1 MTGFLCFS
9 TFTPQNTQ
17 TMKEVLQQLQQLIA
31 EPWPWYVAG
40 PLLALVMFILLY
52 FGHEFGISE
61 NFRLMCAA
69 DGADQMNDFFKIDWK
84 SGGWNMMVAL
94 GAVFGG
100 YLASHYFIG
109 AQGDIAHISSATV
122 QQLNDIG
129 VPASDGATPLVPAFI
144 SWASLYTWQGWLI
157 IAGGGF
163 LVGFGARYA
172 GGCTSGHAI
181 SGLSALQLPS
191 LIAVIGF
198 FMGGLLMTY
207 VVIPLIFPIK

>member
-1 MTGFLCFS
+1 MFPQFLIDLRDFLS
-9 TFTPQNTQ
+9 Q
-17 TMKEVLQQLQQLIA
+17 
-31 EPWPWYVAG
+31 PWPWYIAG
-40 PLLALVMFILLY
+40 PLLALVMFILLW

-69 DGADQMNDFFKIDWK
+69 DGADELNEFFKINWQA
-84 SGGWNMMVAL
+84 GEWNLLVAL

-100 YLASHYFIG
+100 YVASHYFLAPDG
-109 AQGDIAHISSATV
+109 NIAHVSAATV
-122 QQLNDIG
+122 ESLRGLGFQYEQG
-129 VPASDGATPLVPAFI
+129 QVPLVPAFY
-144 SWASLYTWQGWLI
+144 SWEALFTWQGLLV

-191 LIAVIGF
+191 LIAVVGF
-198 FMGGLLMTY
+198 FMGGLFMTY
-207 VVIPLIFPIK
+207 VVFPLIFK

>member
-1 MTGFLCFS
+1 
-9 TFTPQNTQ
+9 
-17 TMKEVLQQLQQLIA
+17 MKEVLLQLQQLIA
-31 EPWPWYVAG
+31 EPWPWYVSG

-52 FGHEFGISE
+52 FGHEFGISD
-61 NFRLMCAA
+61 NLRLMCAA
-69 DGADQMNDFFKIDWK
+69 DGADELNEFFKIDWK

-109 AQGDIAHISSATV
+109 SQGDIAHISTATV
-122 QQLNDIG
+122 QQLNEIG
-129 VPASDGATPLVPAFI
+129 IPAKEGATPLVPDFI
-144 SWASLYTWQGWLI
+144 SWSSLFTWQGWLI

-163 LVGFGARYA
+163 MIGFGARYA

-181 SGLSALQLPS
+181 SGLSDLQLPS

-198 FMGGLLMTY
+198 F
-207 VVIPLIFPIK
+207 VIRKALPFALIFEIHPDSC

>member
-1 MTGFLCFS
+1 MI
-9 TFTPQNTQ
+9 
-17 TMKEVLQQLQQLIA
+17 EVYFMYVRDFIA
-31 EPWPWYVAG
+31 QPWPWYVAG

-69 DGADQMNDFFKIDWK
+69 DGADNMNEFFKIDWR
-84 SGGWNMMVAL
+84 SGEWNLLVAL

-100 YLASHYFIG
+100 YLASHYFFG
-109 AQGDIAHISSATV
+109 PNGDLAHISDVTV
-122 QQLNDIG
+122 VSLNKIG
-129 VPASDGATPLVPAFI
+129 INVTKGAVPLVPAFL
-144 SWASLYTWQGWLI
+144 SWESLLTWQGLLM

-181 SGLSALQLPS
+181 SGLSALQVPS
-191 LIAVIGF
+191 LIAVVGF
-198 FMGGLLMTY
+198 FMGGLAITY
-207 VVIPLIFPIK
+207 LVIPYLFNY

>member
-1 MTGFLCFS
+1 MIES
-9 TFTPQNTQ
+9 TF
-17 TMKEVLQQLQQLIA
+17 MMVRDLIA

-40 PLLALVMFILLY
+40 PLLALIMFILLY

-69 DGADQMNDFFKIDWK
+69 DGADDMNEFFKIDWR
-84 SGGWNMMVAL
+84 SGEWNLLVAL

-100 YLASHYFIG
+100 YLASHYFLG
-109 AQGDIAHISSATV
+109 PQGNIVHISDSTVAT
-122 QQLNDIG
+122 LNAINIPVTQG
-129 VPASDGATPLVPAFI
+129 QVPFVPDFI
-144 SWASLYTWQGWLI
+144 SWAALLTWQGWLM

-191 LIAVIGF
+191 LYAVLGF
-198 FMGGLLMTY
+198 FAGGLLVTY
-207 VVIPLIFPIK
+207 FVIPFLF

>member
-1 MTGFLCFS
+1 MEFF
-9 TFTPQNTQ
+9 
-17 TMKEVLQQLQQLIA
+17 MEEVIMQLRQFIA

-61 NFRLMCAA
+61 NLRLMCAA
-69 DGADQMNDFFKIDWK
+69 DGADELNEFFRIDWK
-84 SGGWNMMVAL
+84 NGGWNLMVAL

-109 AQGDIAHISSATV
+109 SHGDIAHISTATV
-122 QQLNDIG
+122 QQLNEIG
-129 VPASDGATPLVPAFI
+129 IPVKDGATPLVPDFI
-144 SWASLYTWQGWLI
+144 SWSSLFTWQGWLI

-163 LVGFGARYA
+163 MVGFGARYA

-198 FMGGLLMTY
+198 FLGGLFMTY
-207 VVIPLIFPIK
+207 VIIPLLFPIN

>member
-1 MTGFLCFS
+1 MIESFFIQ
-9 TFTPQNTQ
+9 FRDF
-17 TMKEVLQQLQQLIA
+17 IA
-31 EPWPWYVAG
+31 EPWPWYIAG
-40 PLLALVMFILLY
+40 PLLALIMFILLY
-52 FGHEFGISE
+52 FGHEFGISD

-69 DGADQMNDFFKIDWK
+69 DGADEMNEFFKINWQA
-84 SGGWNMMVAL
+84 GEWNLLVAL

-100 YLASHYFIG
+100 YLASHYFLG
-109 AQGDIAHISSATV
+109 PHGDIAHISNATV
-122 QQLNDIG
+122 ASLNHIG
-129 VPASDGATPLVPAFI
+129 IPVQKEKVPLVPDFI
-144 SWASLYTWQGWLI
+144 SWNGLMHWQGLLM

-198 FMGGLLMTY
+198 FCGGMMVTY
-207 VVIPLIFPIK
+207 VILPHLFIH

>member
-1 MTGFLCFS
+1 MIEFFNQFREWIS
-9 TFTPQNTQ
+9 Q
-17 TMKEVLQQLQQLIA
+17 
-31 EPWPWYVAG
+31 PWPWYVAG
-40 PLLALVMFILLY
+40 PLLAFIMFLLLY

-69 DGADQMNDFFKIDWK
+69 DGADKLNDFFKIDWQ
-84 SGGWNMMVAL
+84 SGGWNLLVAL

-100 YLASHYFIG
+100 YLASHYFLG
-109 AQGDIAHISSATV
+109 SQGNLAHISEATITS
-122 QQLNDIG
+122 LNKIG
-129 VPASDGATPLVPAFI
+129 IEVENGQVPLVPDFI
-144 SWASLYTWQGWLI
+144 SWTGILSWQGLLM

-198 FMGGLLMTY
+198 FIGGL
-207 VVIPLIFPIK
+207 VISYWVLPYLFS

>member
-1 MTGFLCFS
+1 MFMEFLIQVREFLS
-9 TFTPQNTQ
+9 
-17 TMKEVLQQLQQLIA
+17 

-40 PLLALVMFILLY
+40 PLLALVMFVLLY

-61 NFRLMCAA
+61 NFRIMCAA
-69 DGADQMNDFFKIDWK
+69 DGADQMNDFFKINWK
-84 SGGWNMMVAL
+84 DGQWNLLVAL

-100 YLASHYFIG
+100 YVASHYFMG
-109 AQGDIAHISSATV
+109 TEGDTAHISDATV
-122 QQLNDIG
+122 ASLNEIG
-129 VPASDGATPLVPAFI
+129 LSVEAGKVPFVPEFI
-144 SWASLYTWQGWLI
+144 SWGGLLHWQGWLM
-157 IAGGGF
+157 IAGGGL

-198 FMGGLLMTY
+198 FLGGLFVTY
-207 VVIPLIFPIK
+207 FVLPLLFPF

>member
-1 MTGFLCFS
+1 MKDFL
-9 TFTPQNTQ
+9 
-17 TMKEVLQQLQQLIA
+17 LQLQQVIA

-40 PLLALVMFILLY
+40 PLLALVMFILLW

-69 DGADQMNDFFKIDWK
+69 DGADQMNEFFKIDWK
-84 SGGWNMMVAL
+84 NGGWNLMVAL

-109 AQGDIAHISSATV
+109 PQGDIAHISAATV
-122 QQLNDIG
+122 QQLNDLG
-129 VPASDGATPLVPAFI
+129 VPVKEGAVPLVPSFI
-144 SWASLYTWQGWLI
+144 SWESLFTWQGWLI

-198 FMGGLLMTY
+198 FMGGLFMTY
-207 VVIPLIFPIK
+207 VVIPLVFPIK